1 MPLQQKSITHFAS
14 LSELSTVCDAKNS
27 SSRFFKFK
35 TVILILKPPI
45 SYSFCF
51 IKCRTAFMY
60 NKKKSVNSSYFC
72 ISLVRTHQYSSGR
85 VSESEW
91 VSEKR
96 LKKWDGG
103 MADCVIG
110 QMYCCMDLT
119 KTKYLRWFAAAVFG
133 IFLYKNKMR
142 AVFFTF
148 FCVCCYFRL
157 LRCSKCVIHFNVCSK

>member
-1 MPLQQKSITHFAS
+1 MLMPLQQKSITHFAS

-96 LKKWDGG
+96 LKKMRWWDGG
-103 MADCVIG
+103 LCDWPNVLLHGFNENKILEMI
-110 QMYCCMDLT
+110 CC
-119 KTKYLRWFAAAVFG
+119 
-133 IFLYKNKMR
+133 
-142 AVFFTF
+142 
-148 FCVCCYFRL
+148 CCFRYI
-157 LRCSKCVIHFNVCSK
+157 SI